1 MIGTLPSNLRPAKK
15 YQLTNLF
22 RQSRKKI
29 LRANGEIHPAEL
41 TDPLAN
47 QAGRDYLK
55 LAQLK
60 I

>member
-1 MIGTLPSNLRPAKK
+1 MIWALPSNLRPALK

-22 RQSRKKI
+22 RQLRKMI

-41 TDPLAN
+41 TDPLPN